1 MARKENTMSAAA
13 PARPRRKRAP
23 EPAVEV
29 VDIGPAEA
37 SELLASQRHNRKIRT
52 AKIEEF
58 AGAMVR
64 GEWRLSNDALTV
76 DRNGHLLNGQH
87 RLRAVVQSGSTQPF
101 IVMRGVME
109 SAQETMDQGSRRSVA
124 DALTLRGE
132 KNVARL
138 GAMARHVFLYERDR
152 SMYVRQPHATLAQ
165 LLDVLERHPGLRD
178 AASAVE
184 GATRNTGAAGGPL
197 GACFYLFGLVDGAN
211 RDVFFQ
217 ELSLGSGLIED
228 SPVYALRRFLI
239 RPHGTNRP
247 HAVAQAGA
255 TIRAWNAY
263 REGRPLRSVAY
274 EPFGVRAKPFPRIE
288 GLDLGPEAGS

>member
-1 MARKENTMSAAA
+1 MARKENQMSAAA

-52 AKIEEF
+52 AKVEEF
-58 AGAMVR
+58 AGAMAR

-101 IVMRGVME
+101 IVMRGVTE
-109 SAQETMDQGSRRSVA
+109 STQETMDQGSRRSVA
-124 DALTLRGE
+124 DALTLRGD

-138 GAMARHVFLYERDR
+138 GAMARHVFLYERDG

-165 LLDVLERHPGLRD
+165 LL
-178 AASAVE
+178 
-184 GATRNTGAAGGPL
+184 
-197 GACFYLFGLVDGAN
+197 
-211 RDVFFQ
+211 
-217 ELSLGSGLIED
+217 GSGLIEG

-263 REGRPLRSVAY
+263 REGRQLRSVAY

-288 GLDLGPEAGS
+288 GLDLGSEAGS

>member
-1 MARKENTMSAAA
+1 MTRKEENTMSAAA

-101 IVMRGVME
+101 IVMRGVTE
-109 SAQETMDQGSRRSVA
+109 STQETMDQGSRRSVA
-124 DALTLRGE
+124 DALTLRGD

-138 GAMARHVFLYERDR
+138 GAMARHVFLYERDGSRVRPGTRARRAVR
-152 SMYVRQPHATLAQ
+152 SERVSTSSDSSTARTATCSF
-165 LLDVLERHPGLRD
+165 RSSRSGR
-178 AASAVE
+178 ASSRTARF
-184 GATRNTGAAGGPL
+184 TLSGG
-197 GACFYLFGLVDGAN
+197 
-211 RDVFFQ
+211 
-217 ELSLGSGLIED
+217 S
-228 SPVYALRRFLI
+228 
-239 RPHGTNRP
+239 
-247 HAVAQAGA
+247 
-255 TIRAWNAY
+255 
-263 REGRPLRSVAY
+263 
-274 EPFGVRAKPFPRIE
+274 
-288 GLDLGPEAGS
+288 